1 MTLLKNSAFLAL
13 VSVLALTACTSK
25 EEKQNPLTVDR
36 PAEQIFKEAAEADK
50 GGEYKKAS
58 TLYAEVERQHP
69 YSDYAT
75 QAQIRQAEVAYD
87 NLKYDDAIA
96 AIERFVELHPG
107 HPNVDHAYYLKAM
120 CYYEQ
125 ITDVARDQAMT
136 ESALEALE
144 TVINRFPD
152 SKYARDAVLKRDL
165 VRDHLAGK
173 EMDIGRY
180 YQKKEEYNAAINRFQ
195 TVVRDYQTT
204 THAPEALHRLVESYT
219 ALGLKDEAT
228 HVAAVLGHNYPGSTW
243 YNDSYSLLD
252 PAQRAQL
259 KDTRSWIDRTVSG
272 LLKPD

>member
-1 MTLLKNSAFLAL
+1 MTLLKNTTLLAF
-13 VSVLALTACTSK
+13 VSLIALTACTSK
-25 EEKQNPLTVDR
+25 DKVKDPLSVDR
-36 PAEQIFKEAAEADK
+36 PAEQIFKEATDADK
-50 GGEYKKAS
+50 NGEYNKAT
-58 TLYAEVERQHP
+58 TLYSEVERQHP

-96 AIERFVELHPG
+96 ALDRFVELHPG

-144 TVINRFPD
+144 TLINRFPD
-152 SKYARDAVLKRDL
+152 SKYTRDAVLKRDL
-165 VRDHLAGK
+165 VNDHLAGK
-173 EMDIGRY
+173 EMETGRY
-180 YQKKEEYNAAINRFQ
+180 YQKKEQYNAALNRFL
-195 TVVRDYQTT
+195 VVVKDYQTT
-204 THAPEALHRLVESYT
+204 THVPEALHRLVEIYT
-219 ALGLKDEAT
+219 TLGLKDEAT
-228 HVAAVLGHNYPGSTW
+228 HVAAVLGHNYPGSAW

-252 PAQRAQL
+252 PAQRSQL
-259 KDTRSWIDRTVSG
+259 KDTRSWVNRTISG